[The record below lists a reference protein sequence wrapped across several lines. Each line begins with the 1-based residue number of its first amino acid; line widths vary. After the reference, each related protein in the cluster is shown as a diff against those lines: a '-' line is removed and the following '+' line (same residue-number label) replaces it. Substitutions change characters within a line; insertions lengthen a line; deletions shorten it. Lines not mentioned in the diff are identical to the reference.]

1 MPRHTLHG
9 PTMGTRWSATCELPA
24 ESDSPARHAALHAAL
39 AATVQQVDAQM
50 SPWQPGS
57 ALNRF
62 NHTPVGQWVAL
73 ESEMLQV
80 LAAALQ
86 VCQAS
91 GGAFDPGVG
100 ALVNAWG
107 FGPVRSAPDAAAI
120 QQARQQPYQA
130 ATAWLELDVAGQRAR
145 RHAPRTIDLCG
156 IAKGYAVDRMTAVLR
171 QHGIHQALVALDGEL
186 RALGSQASGTP
197 WAVAVEAPIP
207 GQRSAQGVL
216 ELQDMAVATS
226 GNYRRFFT
234 VQGQRLAHS
243 MDPRTQAPVRNEVAS
258 VTVLAPSCMQADA
271 WATALLVAGQRVG
284 KALAQQQGLQALWAT
299 SAPTALPHGRA

>member
-24 ESDSPARHAALHAAL
+24 ESASPALRVALHAAL

-50 SPWQPGS
+50 SPWQPSS

-107 FGPVRSAPDAAAI
+107 FGPERSAPDAAAI

-130 ATAWLELDVAGQRAR
+130 ATAQGMLLAWLPRAR
-145 RHAPRTIDLCG
+145 
-156 IAKGYAVDRMTAVLR
+156 
-171 QHGIHQALVALDGEL
+171 
-186 RALGSQASGTP
+186 SS
-197 WAVAVEAPIP
+197 
-207 GQRSAQGVL
+207 
-216 ELQDMAVATS
+216 
-226 GNYRRFFT
+226 
-234 VQGQRLAHS
+234 
-243 MDPRTQAPVRNEVAS
+243 
-258 VTVLAPSCMQADA
+258 PSS
-271 WATALLVAGQRVG
+271 
-284 KALAQQQGLQALWAT
+284 AT
-299 SAPTALPHGRA
+299 SAWWMPCWRSTAAMRSTA

>member
-24 ESDSPARHAALHAAL
+24 ESASPARHAALHAAL

-73 ESEMLQV
+73 ESDMLQV

-145 RHAPRTIDLCG
+145 RHAPHTIDLCG

-171 QHGIHQALVALDGEL
+171 QHGVRQALVALDG
-186 RALGSQASGTP
+186 
-197 WAVAVEAPIP
+197 
-207 GQRSAQGVL
+207 
-216 ELQDMAVATS
+216 
-226 GNYRRFFT
+226 
-234 VQGQRLAHS
+234 
-243 MDPRTQAPVRNEVAS
+243 
-258 VTVLAPSCMQADA
+258 
-271 WATALLVAGQRVG
+271 
-284 KALAQQQGLQALWAT
+284 
-299 SAPTALPHGRA
+299 

>member
-24 ESDSPARHAALHAAL
+24 ESDSPALRAALHAAL
-39 AATVQQVDAQM
+39 GATVQQVDAQM

-156 IAKGYAVDRMTAVLR
+156 IAKGYAVDRMAQVL
-171 QHGIHQALVALDGEL
+171 HVLDLCKVFGWTNTG
-186 RALGSQASGTP
+186 RALTYYNPTGSDIA
-197 WAVAVEAPIP
+197 ARLNA
-207 GQRSAQGVL
+207 GV
-216 ELQDMAVATS
+216 
-226 GNYRRFFT
+226 
-234 VQGQRLAHS
+234 
-243 MDPRTQAPVRNEVAS
+243 
-258 VTVLAPSCMQADA
+258 
-271 WATALLVAGQRVG
+271 
-284 KALAQQQGLQALWAT
+284 
-299 SAPTALPHGRA
+299 APTR

>member
-1 MPRHTLHG
+1 MRVHLLHRG
-9 PTMGTRWSATCELPA
+9 RQGG
-24 ESDSPARHAALHAAL
+24 
-39 AATVQQVDAQM
+39 VQ
-50 SPWQPGS
+50 
-57 ALNRF
+57 
-62 NHTPVGQWVAL
+62 
-73 ESEMLQV
+73 
-80 LAAALQ
+80 
-86 VCQAS
+86 
-91 GGAFDPGVG
+91 
-100 ALVNAWG
+100 
-107 FGPVRSAPDAAAI
+107 RSVPDAAAI

-197 WAVAVEAPIP
+197 WAVAVEAPVP

-271 WATALLVAGQRVG
+271 WATALLVAGQRAG
-284 KALAQQQGLQALWAT
+284 EALAQQQGLQALWARC
-299 SAPTALPHGRA
+299 APTALPHGRA